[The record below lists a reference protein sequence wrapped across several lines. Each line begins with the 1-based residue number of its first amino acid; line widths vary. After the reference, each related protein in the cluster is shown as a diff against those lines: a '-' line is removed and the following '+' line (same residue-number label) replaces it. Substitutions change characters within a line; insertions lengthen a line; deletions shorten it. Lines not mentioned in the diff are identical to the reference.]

1 MIITIL
7 EIKGEITIKRASMR
21 RMTSIRIGHIIKKK
35 RIMKRMTKDINKD
48 NRDNK
53 EKKLQ

>member
-35 RIMKRMTKDINKD
+35 RIMKRMTKDQFTMNFLIFLVK
-48 NRDNK
+48 
-53 EKKLQ
+53 

>member
-1 MIITIL
+1 
-7 EIKGEITIKRASMR
+7 MR

>member
-35 RIMKRMTKDINKD
+35 RKETKDRYNSD
-48 NRDNK
+48 QMYNFY
-53 EKKLQ
+53 